1 MNEPY
6 IVVVDDLGG
15 GFELVSWCTDEV
27 DARKAYDSLKGE
39 YPDKEGREKRIFK
52 EIEWSSKTHETR
64 SPEGP

>member
-6 IVVVDDLGG
+6 IVVVDDLDG

-39 YPDKEGREKRIFK
+39 YLDKEGRAKRIFK
-52 EIEWSSKTHETR
+52 EIEWSSNPNDSRRET
-64 SPEGP
+64 E